1 MAKYIYNNSI
11 REKIRDF
18 LFGSRIR
25 EKIGSRIKNI
35 PVERI
40 DMKSSVSEVK
50 KQLAT
55 FVTTAFALTAAF
67 FWNDAIKA
75 MITSYIPYQ
84 AGNWPYL
91 MWSAVIVT
99 LIAVVVTVLIA
110 KTLGGSDK

>member
-11 REKIRDF
+11 KERIKWF
-18 LFGSRIR
+18 LFGHPIHERIGR
-25 EKIGSRIKNI
+25 GIKRI

-40 DMKSSVSEVK
+40 DMKTSMSEVK

-55 FVTTAFALTAAF
+55 FVTTAFGLTAAL
-67 FWNDAIKA
+67 FWNDAIKS
-75 MITSYIPYQ
+75 MITFYIPYQ

-99 LIAVVVTVLIA
+99 LIAVVVTTLVA
-110 KTLGGSDK
+110 RTLGESDK

>member
-1 MAKYIYNNSI
+1 MARYVYNSSL
-11 REKIRDF
+11 REKIRGF
-18 LFGSRIR
+18 LFGSRIHER
-25 EKIGSRIKNI
+25 IGRGIKRI

-40 DMKSSVSEVK
+40 DMKIPVSEVK

-99 LIAVVVTVLIA
+99 LLAVAVTALIA

>member
-1 MAKYIYNNSI
+1 MARYVYNSSL
-11 REKIRDF
+11 REKIWGF

-25 EKIGSRIKNI
+25 EKIRSRIKNI
-35 PVERI
+35 PVKRI
-40 DMKSSVSEVK
+40 DMKAPVSEVK

-55 FVTTAFALTAAF
+55 FVSTAFALTAAF

-99 LIAVVVTVLIA
+99 LLAVTVTALIA